1 MRSYSTQAI
10 IKPKKDS
17 SKRGWKIC
25 SVWRRFWAPPLMPHG
40 MEQPLGNSHLW
51 APAWREKQKSGLC
64 MQPLACQTAYR
75 SKFPWIGFWC
85 SILFLLLD
93 HVSWFLCMSSNLLLE
108 FGHFERKK
116 KTLSQSLH
124 TGFAWGKTFTNQPS
138 WRFQNLV
145 NFPDVFLLPGAFL

>member
-93 HVSWFLCMSSNLLLE
+93 HVSWFLCMSSPLHVNSKGSFQWLIKASSKQFQSVPLKGLSYE
-108 FGHFERKK
+108 YLRIHFFCRN
-116 KTLSQSLH
+116 H
-124 TGFAWGKTFTNQPS
+124 
-138 WRFQNLV
+138 V
-145 NFPDVFLLPGAFL
+145 LPIIK

>member
-116 KTLSQSLH
+116 KHFPSLCILALH
-124 TGFAWGKTFTNQPS
+124 GGRPS
-138 WRFQNLV
+138 PISPAGGSRTS
-145 NFPDVFLLPGAFL
+145 